1 MKHSIKDIFQN
12 LSTYLFFVFFLAFLA
27 LMLILEQQLS
37 FQKTD
42 ILKKEKQIIL
52 DLVNQD
58 KRDLDIA
65 LIQFNAKSTQ
75 LLQYQEQLKIIY
87 KYNIFEQFIIKN
99 STQYLNDLSILSSY
113 INKFDN
119 ATHKFY
125 LQNKDKSL
133 EKDAK
138 QNLDTAFNEVNQH
151 INSMLLKTIGYN
163 QEKFDLVKYIVV
175 VSFILIFLATFWYR
189 KILNSIYGDISYL
202 FKFEKS
208 KSQYDMFSLEADA
221 IALRMNRKSSVSDNP
236 NLIDPVTG
244 INNYKGLVHSYSHK
258 KSLKDSNF
266 TSVTIL
272 EIDNFSKSKRLFPQ
286 EIAQAMLKKVAYTI
300 SLHEQPV
307 DVIARTDYNQFTII
321 LSRASKEQSF
331 KEVDLIRAGISELK
345 FNIPETGPVNI
356 TVSGGFIVKPNN
368 TSLEEALRQAK
379 EILHY
384 AKSIGKNNLL
394 QLKDLARKEI

>member
-42 ILKKEKQIIL
+42 ILQKQKQIISELLNEDKSDL
-52 DLVNQD
+52 DL
-58 KRDLDIA
+58 A

-75 LLQYQEQLKIIY
+75 LLQNEEQLKTIY
-87 KYNIFEQFIIKN
+87 KYNIFEQFVIQN
-99 STQYLNDLSILSSY
+99 SIEYMNDLANLSRL

-119 ATHKFY
+119 ATHHYY
-125 LQNKDKSL
+125 LQNKNKVL

-138 QNLDTAFNEVNQH
+138 QNLDTAFSEINQH
-151 INSMLLKTIGYN
+151 IRSMLLKTIGYN
-163 QEKFDLVKYIVV
+163 QAKFELVKYIVIG
-175 VSFILIFLATFWYR
+175 SFILIFLATFWYR
-189 KILNSIYGDISYL
+189 KSLNSIYEDISYL
-202 FKFEKS
+202 FKLEKN
-208 KSQYDMFSLEADA
+208 KSGYDIFSLEADA
-221 IALRMNRKSSVSDNP
+221 IALRMNRKSNVSDNP

-244 INNYKGLVHSYSHK
+244 INNYKGLAHSYTHK

-266 TSVTIL
+266 TSVALL
-272 EIDNFSKSKRLFPQ
+272 EIDNFSKSKRVFPQ

-321 LSRASKEQSF
+321 LSRPSKEQAF
-331 KEVDLIRAGISELK
+331 KEIDLIRAGISELK

-379 EILHY
+379 EILNY
-384 AKSIGKNNLL
+384 AKSIGKNKLL
-394 QLKDLARKEI
+394 QVKDLAQKEM

>member
-42 ILKKEKQIIL
+42 ILQKQKQIIL
-52 DLVNQD
+52 ELLHED
-58 KRDLDIA
+58 KSDLDLA

-75 LLQYQEQLKIIY
+75 LLQDEEQLKTIY
-87 KYNIFEQFIIKN
+87 KYNIFEQFVIQN
-99 STQYLNDLSILSSY
+99 STEYMSDLANLSRL

-119 ATHKFY
+119 ATHQYY
-125 LQNKDKSL
+125 LQNKNKVL
-133 EKDAK
+133 EKNAK
-138 QNLDTAFNEVNQH
+138 QNLDTAFSEVNQH
-151 INSMLLKTIGYN
+151 ISSMLLKTIGYN
-163 QEKFDLVKYIVV
+163 QAKFELVKYIVIG
-175 VSFILIFLATFWYR
+175 SFLLIFLATFWYR
-189 KILNSIYGDISYL
+189 KNLNSIYEDISYL
-202 FKFEKS
+202 FKLEKN
-208 KSQYDMFSLEADA
+208 KSGYDIFSLEADA
-221 IALRMNRKSSVSDNP
+221 IALRMNRKSNVSDNP

-244 INNYKGLVHSYSHK
+244 INNYKGLAHSYTHK

-266 TSVTIL
+266 TSVTLL
-272 EIDNFSKSKRLFPQ
+272 EIDNFSKSKRVFPQ

-321 LSRASKEQSF
+321 LSRPSKEQAF

-345 FNIPETGPVNI
+345 FNIPETGPVSI

-368 TSLEEALRQAK
+368 TSLEEGIRQAK
-379 EILHY
+379 EILNY
-384 AKSIGKNNLL
+384 AKSIGKNKLL
-394 QLKDLARKEI
+394 QVKDLAQKEI

>member
-42 ILKKEKQIIL
+42 ILQKQKQIIL
-52 DLVNQD
+52 ELLHED
-58 KRDLDIA
+58 KSDLDLA

-75 LLQYQEQLKIIY
+75 LLQDEEQLKTIY
-87 KYNIFEQFIIKN
+87 KYNIFEQFVIQN
-99 STQYLNDLSILSSY
+99 STEYMSDLANLSRL

-119 ATHKFY
+119 ATHQYY
-125 LQNKDKSL
+125 LQNKNKVL
-133 EKDAK
+133 EKNAK
-138 QNLDTAFNEVNQH
+138 QNLDTAFSEVNQH
-151 INSMLLKTIGYN
+151 ISSMLLKTIGYN
-163 QEKFDLVKYIVV
+163 QAKFELVKYIVIG
-175 VSFILIFLATFWYR
+175 SFLLIFLATFWHR
-189 KILNSIYGDISYL
+189 KNLNSIYEDISYL
-202 FKFEKS
+202 FKLEKN
-208 KSQYDMFSLEADA
+208 KSGYDIFSLEADA
-221 IALRMNRKSSVSDNP
+221 IALRMNRKSNVSDNP

-244 INNYKGLVHSYSHK
+244 INNYKGLAHSYTHK

-266 TSVTIL
+266 TSVTLL
-272 EIDNFSKSKRLFPQ
+272 EIDNFSKSKRVFPQ

-321 LSRASKEQSF
+321 LSRPSKEQAF

-345 FNIPETGPVNI
+345 FNIPETGPVSI

-368 TSLEEALRQAK
+368 TSLEEGIRQAK
-379 EILHY
+379 EILNY
-384 AKSIGKNNLL
+384 AKSIGKNKLL
-394 QLKDLARKEI
+394 QVKDLAQKEI